1 MQNEDW
7 RYWRDMCTSRL
18 PRQSDIPQASRPRP
32 DTQRLSTNHPNQG
45 DYTMSKT
52 KRPFCILHSALC
64 IALAVVAASASAG
77 DTSESA
83 TIFIR
88 DEIFSFWRTATNSTV
103 TLPIDFPEGTSSA
116 TLTVSGAG
124 YHQVYSN
131 LAAGSFDLVLPEATS
146 PDTENVYDLALAF
159 NDGTVR
165 TAKLGLI
172 KGLADNAEG
181 TTRCIVPS
189 SARAWPKAKR
199 RAVLPIPYG
208 TTSFAVSLD
217 GGEAVVTDTGLG
229 GAQGW
234 YVLSPISG
242 DRQFSLSLAS
252 PFGDFAAT
260 LLGINEGTVFTVH

>member
-1 MQNEDW
+1 MK
-7 RYWRDMCTSRL
+7 
-18 PRQSDIPQASRPRP
+18 
-32 DTQRLSTNHPNQG
+32 
-45 DYTMSKT
+45 KT
-52 KRPFCILHSALC
+52 ARRRFCILHFALC
-64 IALAVVAASASAG
+64 IALASATASAG
-77 DTSESA
+77 DTSEAA

-88 DEIFSFWRTATNSTV
+88 DELFSFWRTATNSTV
-103 TLPIDFPEGTSSA
+103 TLPIDFPEGASSA

-172 KGLADNAEG
+172 KGLADNAVG

-242 DRQFSLSLAS
+242 DRQFALSLATPS
-252 PFGDFAAT
+252 GNFAAT
-260 LLGINEGTVFTVH
+260 LLGIDEGTFFIIR